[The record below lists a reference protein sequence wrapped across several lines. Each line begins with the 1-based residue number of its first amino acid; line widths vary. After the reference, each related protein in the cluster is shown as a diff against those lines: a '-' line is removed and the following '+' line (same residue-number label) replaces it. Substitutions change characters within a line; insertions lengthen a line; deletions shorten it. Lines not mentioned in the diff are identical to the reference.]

1 MYNKSSKNLRSLE
14 DLITELGGLIE
25 RHDSYIEDQVVA
37 PMKACG
43 TRWIGH
49 LVNALQR
56 AINKFGVYLKDL
68 EKMANDKTTQK
79 AVSSRLCVYL
89 KQLQDYRYHLG
100 IGFFLHLLMPLK
112 ELSLGWQ
119 KYYVSAVEQENR
131 LEQALKNVTLLKS
144 ICGKGKCLELP

>member
-1 MYNKSSKNLRSLE
+1 MVSYAVTGEIFTRETFENFENFGQIRESLSSLLRLYYLYNKSSKNLRSLE

-56 AINKFGVYLKDL
+56 AINKFGVYLNDL
-68 EKMANDKTTQK
+68 EKMANDKATQK
-79 AVSSRLCVYL
+79 AVSSRSCVC
-89 KQLQDYRYHLG
+89 
-100 IGFFLHLLMPLK
+100 
-112 ELSLGWQ
+112 
-119 KYYVSAVEQENR
+119 
-131 LEQALKNVTLLKS
+131 T
-144 ICGKGKCLELP
+144 